1 MNDRNLPAPDRR
13 RHPRTRLQMR
23 LSGVRLDPD
32 GGDVMNELDM
42 VDISRS
48 GIGAVSERPMYPG
61 QRILLCLPLSQ
72 DGGRRNL
79 YATVVRCRR
88 SEEGYRV
95 GMEFDS
101 VSLGAH
107 GSVAEMRI
115 AA

>member
-1 MNDRNLPAPDRR
+1 
-13 RHPRTRLQMR
+13 MR
-23 LSGVRLDPD
+23 LSGIRLDPD
-32 GGDVMNELDM
+32 GGDVMSELNM

-48 GIGAVSERPMYPG
+48 GIGAISERPMYPG

-72 DGGRRNL
+72 DSGRRNF

-107 GSVAEMRI
+107 GSLAQMRM